1 VTEINL
7 EFRPEQP
14 NGILL
19 LSGER
24 DDLAG
29 DFMILTLNNGF
40 VEFIFDCGSGKG
52 VIRSS
57 EKVILHQ
64 WNTLM
69 IYRYRWEG
77 WIELNEV
84 SLMIT
89 LFYQIIL
96 LTKLNK
102 DYLKHNKKNPAFDNL
117 SISRNVAFVADL
129 TEFSQE

>member
-1 VTEINL
+1 MTEINL

-24 DDLAG
+24 TDLTG
-29 DFMILTLNNGF
+29 DFMIVTLNNGYI
-40 VEFIFDCGSGKG
+40 EFIFDCGSGKG
-52 VIRSS
+52 VIRSND
-57 EKVILHQ
+57 KVILHQ

-84 SLMIT
+84 SLQQD
-89 LFYQIIL
+89 FAL
-96 LTKLNK
+96 LMNMAEVFPQQKE
-102 DYLKHNKKNPAFDNL
+102 
-117 SISRNVAFVADL
+117 V
-129 TEFSQE
+129 